1 MHGIVKLVPIQLKLA
16 AVFAPVVGVA
26 IDLDGN
32 LVLLNHQIPVVGA
45 YFYVVLDREV
55 RREGA
60 R

>member
-1 MHGIVKLVPIQLKLA
+1 MDGIVKLVPVQLKLPA
-16 AVFAPVVGVA
+16 IFSPVVGVA

-45 YFYVVLDREV
+45 YFYIVLDREM